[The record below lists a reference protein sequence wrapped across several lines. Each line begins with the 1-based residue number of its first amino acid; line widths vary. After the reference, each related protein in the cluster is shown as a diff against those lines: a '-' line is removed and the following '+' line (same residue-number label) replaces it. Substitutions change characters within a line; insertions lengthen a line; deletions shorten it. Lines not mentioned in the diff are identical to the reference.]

1 MAGNSHYS
9 QGQYVVQN
17 PSKFVGSKMPF
28 ARSSWET
35 AFMRFCDNH
44 PNIVKWASENVK
56 IPYRHPLTGKITNY
70 VPDFMVQYI
79 DKNGK
84 TLVELIEIKPKSQTI
99 IENAKGRGDK
109 IATTINAAKWTA
121 ANEWAKA
128 KGMHF
133 KVITEDQIFRN
144 NKKRKPTQRKPRRK

>member
-1 MAGNSHYS
+1 MYQTLS
-9 QGQYVVQN
+9 
-17 PSKFVGSKMPF
+17 
-28 ARSSWET
+28 
-35 AFMRFCDNH
+35 
-44 PNIVKWASENVK
+44 
-56 IPYRHPLTGKITNY
+56 
-70 VPDFMVQYI
+70 
-79 DKNGK
+79 
-84 TLVELIEIKPKSQTI
+84 LVELATLEKNKRLFIYIIEIKPKSQTI

-109 IATTINAAKWTA
+109 VATTINAAKWTA

>member
-9 QGQYVVQN
+9 QGQYAVQN
-17 PSKFVGSKMPF
+17 PSKYVGTKMPF

-44 PNIVKWASENVK
+44 PNITKWASENVK
-56 IPYRHPLTGKITNY
+56 IPYRHPLTNKITNY
-70 VPDFMVQYI
+70 VPDFMVQYT

-84 TLVELIEIKPKSQTI
+84 QLVELIEIKPKSQTI

-144 NKKRKPTQRKPRRK
+144 NKQRKPKQRKPRRK

>member
-144 NKKRKPTQRKPRRK
+144 NKQRKPKQRKPRRK

>member
-17 PSKFVGSKMPF
+17 PNKYVGQKMPF

-44 PNIVKWASENVK
+44 PNILKWASENVK
-56 IPYRHPLTGKITNY
+56 IPYRNPYTGKITNY
-70 VPDFMVQYI
+70 VPDFMVQYQ

-84 TLVELIEIKPKSQTI
+84 TLVELIEIKPKSQT
-99 IENAKGRGDK
+99 E
-109 IATTINAAKWTA
+109 T
-121 ANEWAKA
+121 
-128 KGMHF
+128 
-133 KVITEDQIFRN
+133 
-144 NKKRKPTQRKPRRK
+144 

>member
-1 MAGNSHYS
+1 
-9 QGQYVVQN
+9 
-17 PSKFVGSKMPF
+17 
-28 ARSSWET
+28 
-35 AFMRFCDNH
+35 MRFCDNH

-70 VPDFMVQYI
+70 VPDFMVQYV

-99 IENAKGRGDK
+99 IENARGRGDK
-109 IATTINAAKWTA
+109 VQTTINAAKWTA

>member
-1 MAGNSHYS
+1 MPSHYS
-9 QGQYVVQN
+9 QGLYTPQN
-17 PSKFVGSKMPF
+17 PEKYIGPKKPF

-35 AFMRFCDNH
+35 AFMRFCDGH
-44 PNIVKWASENVK
+44 PNILKWASENVK

-70 VPDFMVQYI
+70 VPDFMVQYQ

-84 TLVELIEIKPKSQTI
+84 TLVELIEIKPKSQTV

-109 IATTINAAKWTA
+109 MATVVNAAKWTA
-121 ANEWAKA
+121 AQQWSEA
-128 KGMHF
+128 KGIRF

-144 NKKRKPTQRKPRRK
+144 NPKKRTTPKRQRRK

>member
-17 PSKFVGSKMPF
+17 PEKFVGSKMPF

-70 VPDFMVQYI
+70 VPDFMVQYV

-99 IENAKGRGDK
+99 IELSL
-109 IATTINAAKWTA
+109 IHI
-121 ANEWAKA
+121 
-128 KGMHF
+128 
-133 KVITEDQIFRN
+133 
-144 NKKRKPTQRKPRRK
+144 